1 MIRNRKLNK
10 IKMMIRMQWNTSS
23 TRKPNSSKA
32 NLQQTTLKIKS
43 RIRNRLRIPRTRPA
57 LMKINRWK
65 TLKTRMNKRK
75 MKAVCRRQ
83 KHKPRRKMP
92 KKRGRRRKCAP
103 SSSKKISMN
112 KRKRW
117 MQTSKTWW
125 MSTNNSSRTRN
136 HCSSNWKRTKW
147 RLTKLHQPT

>member
-1 MIRNRKLNK
+1 MISNRKLTK

-23 TRKPNSSKA
+23 MRKLNSCKE
-32 NLQQTTLKIKS
+32 NLLQTMLKIKY
-43 RIRNRLRIPRTRPA
+43 RIRNRLRILRTRLA

-65 TLKTRMNKRK
+65 TKKARMSKRK
-75 MKAVCRRQ
+75 MTAACRRQ

-92 KKRGRRRKCAP
+92 KKHGRRRKCAP
-103 SSSKKISMN
+103 TSSKKISMT

-125 MSTNNSSRTRN
+125 MSTNNSSKTRN
-136 HCSSNWKRTKW
+136 HCSSNWTRTKW

>member
-1 MIRNRKLNK
+1 
-10 IKMMIRMQWNTSS
+10 MMIRMQWNTSS
-23 TRKPNSSKA
+23 MRKLNSSKA
-32 NLQQTTLKIKS
+32 NLLQTMLKIKS
-43 RIRNRLRIPRTRPA
+43 RIRNRLRILRTRPA

-65 TLKTRMNKRK
+65 TLQTRMNKRK

>member
-65 TLKTRMNKRK
+65 TMKTRMKKRK

-103 SSSKKISMN
+103 ISSKKISMN
-112 KRKRW
+112 KRKTW
-117 MQTSKTWW
+117 MQTSKT
-125 MSTNNSSRTRN
+125 
-136 HCSSNWKRTKW
+136 
-147 RLTKLHQPT
+147 